1 MSDSLPITLKGKQAL
16 EQELKRLMHEERPNT
31 VKAIEHARSNG
42 DLSENADYDAAKE
55 RQGWIEARIAEINQQ
70 LAGAQVVDTS
80 KLSGDRVVFGAH
92 VELLDLS
99 TDKEVSYQIV
109 GVSEADVAQGKI
121 SIVSP
126 LARALIGKKV
136 GEEVVVNTPS
146 GDKEYEVTKLY
157 FQ

>member
-1 MSDSLPITLKGKQAL
+1 MSDTLPITLQGKKKL
-16 EQELKRLMHEERPNT
+16 EEELKQLMQVERPNV
-31 VKAIEHARSNG
+31 VKAIEEARSNG

-55 RQGWIEARIAEINQQ
+55 RQAWIEARIGEINAQ

-92 VELLDLS
+92 VLLSDLE
-99 TDKEVSYQIV
+99 TEKEVSYQIV
-109 GVSEADVAQGKI
+109 GVSEADVAAGKI

-136 GEEVVVNTPS
+136 GDEVVVTTPS
-146 GDKEYEVTKLY
+146 GEKEYEISDLFFK
-157 FQ
+157 